1 MFDDITKTAITEIAT
16 TEGYDPAELM
26 GIADVES
33 AGVAFWNVNG
43 KDLPAIRFEWGYF
56 KPRLNA
62 DQLTAALNAGLNA
75 DQPSSFAGRYDWLA
89 KAQAINSTAA
99 LESISM
105 GLGQV
110 MGANWQALGYV
121 SVDAMWQVAQT
132 VGGQVELMVKFIDH
146 NNLKHF
152 IDAEDWK
159 SFAAAYNG
167 PGYAKNS
174 YDTKLAA
181 AVYHYR
187 NNPQSNGL
195 GTDEITQV
203 QTMLNKVGGYNL
215 TVDGVLGV
223 TTKTAI
229 RDFQLRNSLV
239 VDGIYGPLTR
249 AALQSAYLAMVN
261 KKNANIGVSTTA
273 IATAGAA
280 VSEAAKQIQQINQN
294 SLVIQGIC
302 VVLFLVGVFI
312 TLKATVFS
320 KTS

>member
-1 MFDDITKTAITEIAT
+1 MFDDISKNAIVQVAT
-16 TEGYDPAELM
+16 TEGYDPAELL

-62 DQLTAALNAGLNA
+62 DQLTAALAAGLNA
-75 DQPSSFAGRYDWLA
+75 VQPSSFAGRYDWLT
-89 KAQAINSTAA
+89 KAQAINATAA

-110 MGANWQALGYV
+110 MGANWQDLGYA
-121 SVDAMWQVAQT
+121 SVDAMWADAQT
-132 VGGQVELMVKFIDH
+132 VNGQVELMVKFINH
-146 NNLKHF
+146 HNLKRF

-167 PGYAKNS
+167 PGYAKNN
-174 YDTKLAA
+174 YDVKLAT
-181 AVYHYR
+181 AVELYR
-187 NNPQSNGL
+187 GNPQSNGL
-195 GTDEITQV
+195 ETDEVTQV
-203 QTMLNKVGGYNL
+203 QTMLNKVGDYKL
-215 TVDGVLGV
+215 TVDGTLGV
-223 TTKTAI
+223 ETKTAI
-229 RDFQLRNSLV
+229 RDFQLRNNLT

-249 AALQSAYLAMVN
+249 AALQTAYLAIVN
-261 KKNANIGVSTTA
+261 KKNVNIGVSTSA

-280 VSEAAKQIQQINQN
+280 IGEAAKQIQQINQG
-294 SLVIQGIC
+294 SLIIQGIC
-302 VVLFLVGVFI
+302 VVLFLVGIAI